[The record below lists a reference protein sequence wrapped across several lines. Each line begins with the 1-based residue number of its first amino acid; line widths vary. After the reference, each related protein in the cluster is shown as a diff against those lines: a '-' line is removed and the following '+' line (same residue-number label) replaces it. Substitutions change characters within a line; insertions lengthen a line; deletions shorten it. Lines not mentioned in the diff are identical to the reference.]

1 MHNEDSDE
9 HNEYGDVVSDA
20 ETDPKLRMLSMEKRM
35 KKMETYAR
43 EIPPTPTYRAE
54 DAEYMVVQWG
64 STQGAVEEAIDI
76 LREKGLK
83 VGALEIFHV
92 HPFNRDIE
100 KKLSGRKKIIVVEN
114 NFSGQLNRLLKS
126 EFAIKTELITKY
138 DGESFYPEALS
149 KEIEKKIG
157 GN

>member
-1 MHNEDSDE
+1 MF
-9 HNEYGDVVSDA
+9 
-20 ETDPKLRMLSMEKRM
+20 
-35 KKMETYAR
+35 
-43 EIPPTPTYRAE
+43 RAD

-83 VGALEIFHV
+83 VGALEIFHI
-92 HPFNRDIE
+92 HPLNRDIE

-126 EFAIKTELITKY
+126 EFSIKTELITKY